1 MSRGKMKY
9 THIIWDFNGTIFDDL
24 LPGIKSTNIM
34 LEKRGIAIIP
44 DVDSY
49 RRVFGFPVKDYYE
62 KIGFNFEL
70 ESYDDLAIE
79 WVNLYLEN
87 TKGAGLMPGVIE
99 ALEYFKSIGLKQVVL
114 SACESEMLNSQLKE
128 LGVYD
133 YFDCVIGLDNIH
145 AGGKGAL
152 AKKWREENEDACA
165 LFIGDTIHDAEVA
178 AIAKSDCALYLG
190 GHQDRE
196 RLEKCGRVFEKFSE
210 IKEFLD

>member
-1 MSRGKMKY
+1 MKY

-34 LEKRGIAIIP
+34 LEKRGIPKIA

-49 RRVFGFPVKDYYE
+49 RKVFGFPVKDYYE
-62 KIGFNFEL
+62 KIGFNFSV

-87 TKGAGLMPGVIE
+87 TKGAGLMPGVLE
-99 ALEYFKSIGLKQVVL
+99 ALEYFKSVGLKQMVL
-114 SACESEMLNSQLKE
+114 SACESEMLTTQLRE

-152 AKKWREENEDACA
+152 AKKWREENKDACA

-178 AIAKSDCALYLG
+178 AIAKSECVLYLG

-196 RLEKCGRVFEKFSE
+196 RLEKCGRVFNEFSE
-210 IKEFLD
+210 IKEFLN

>member
-1 MSRGKMKY
+1 MKY

-34 LEKRGIAIIP
+34 LKKRGIPEIP

-62 KIGFNFEL
+62 KIGFDFSR

-87 TKGAGLMPGVIE
+87 TKGAGLMPGVRE
-99 ALEYFKSIGLKQVVL
+99 ALEYFKSIGLRQMVL
-114 SACESEMLNSQLKE
+114 SACESEMLNAQLKD
-128 LGVYD
+128 LGVYE

-152 AKKWREENEDACA
+152 AKKWREENPDVCA

-178 AIAKSDCALYLG
+178 AIANSECALYLG

-196 RLEKCGRVFEKFSE
+196 RLEKCGRVFEKFDE
-210 IKEFLD
+210 IKDFLN